1 MPKLRTSRKVRARKI
16 PSNCEY
22 PFTDIFQPVFETQ
35 KVQKEAIEHL
45 CCRLTHC
52 VKLKHVEHDDGDILY
67 NIFAINAGQNCEF
80 IRRWLHHFMVEV
92 YPKNF
97 AGIGS
102 SYFQSKGLNFQEW
115 AAGILTD
122 IKADFFALY
131 GLCLLTERHAVIHLK
146 DGKIWTSLK
155 NPLNDHDKILEM
167 CQLHLVY
174 LGRNLFVELTKR
186 LNPIQII
193 ESNEDVKVISLGG
206 LTFDES
212 ETLDKVIY
220 RGLGVGVHRIPG
232 VPVHAKYG
240 LQVTNPPSEVIIK
253 QEHNEESETNI
264 ISAEERT
271 GDPEPHSSRDQNL
284 EEESYKTKEKD
295 SLTERVRQQESETE
309 KETSIVKK
317 PDSMK
322 LKVAKI
328 LIKKLDLKG
337 KSTVKLTGKMLED
350 LECYSSDD
358 TIEYWT
364 GEHIELNLEIIEER
378 LKKIQKIILPKK
390 RLISGK
396 PSKAGFRLT
405 THGVKKQ
412 KSRTYIKCIVPMCKD
427 RFPSVKIWNT
437 HHRQYHKGWKLE
449 CKRCQKPFRTPS
461 AMRDHMYIHADT
473 LFKCSV
479 CDSKF
484 AFKSSLLSHKKVHS
498 KARMHRCFSGGCTK
512 KYKWAQDLHHHIKKH
527 LNIVYHCCVCDYSSH
542 EKRRVKGHFIKH
554 QDIKKYVCEKCN
566 FSCKYHT
573 QWIHHLVKC
582 PI

>member
-1 MPKLRTSRKVRARKI
+1 MPKLRTSGKVRARKI

-22 PFTDIFQPVFETQ
+22 PFTDIFQPVFEAQ

-52 VKLKHVEHDDGDILY
+52 VKLKHVEHNDGDILY
-67 NIFAINAGQNCEF
+67 NIFTINAGQNCEF
-80 IRRWLHHFMVEV
+80 IRRWLYHFMVEV

-102 SYFQSKGLNFQEW
+102 SYFQSKGLSFQEW
-115 AAGILTD
+115 AAGILTV

-131 GLCLLTERHAVIHLK
+131 GLCLLTERHAVVHLK

-155 NPLNDHDKILEM
+155 NPPNDHDKILEM

-232 VPVHAKYG
+232 VPVHTKYG
-240 LQVTNPPSEVIIK
+240 LRVTNPPSEVIIK
-253 QEHNEESETNI
+253 QEHDEEPETNV

-295 SLTERVRQQESETE
+295 SLTETVRQQESETE

-317 PDSMK
+317 PDSTK

-328 LIKKLDLKG
+328 SIKKLDLKG

-364 GEHIELNLEIIEER
+364 GEHTELNLEIIEER

-405 THGVKKQ
+405 IHGVKK
-412 KSRTYIKCIVPMCKD
+412 
-427 RFPSVKIWNT
+427 
-437 HHRQYHKGWKLE
+437 
-449 CKRCQKPFRTPS
+449 
-461 AMRDHMYIHADT
+461 
-473 LFKCSV
+473 
-479 CDSKF
+479 
-484 AFKSSLLSHKKVHS
+484 
-498 KARMHRCFSGGCTK
+498 
-512 KYKWAQDLHHHIKKH
+512 
-527 LNIVYHCCVCDYSSH
+527 
-542 EKRRVKGHFIKH
+542 
-554 QDIKKYVCEKCN
+554 
-566 FSCKYHT
+566 
-573 QWIHHLVKC
+573 
-582 PI
+582 